1 MFQEARGLP
10 GAQQRVPPG
19 EDGLRA
25 VAQRRAAV
33 EAKRRKA
40 RSTAPSRAT
49 ATASAARAGSVSA
62 APGGPA
68 APATAAVEAEALVVS
83 HWFDSG
89 DEGEPYSATVRVT
102 GRRVGIQGLVGPRDS
117 FSQDDMVDGIV
128 PGSGPVS
135 VTTWVYGLEPGEW
148 TVNAELIGR
157 PGEIA
162 SDAGRDR
169 WRRGRPEPI
178 QPAAWSWRRWGVS
191 NGPATPVKTRWA
203 PLARVARIPG
213 VLPGSFT
220 ALAVVAI
227 VVALVTQA
235 VLVGR
240 EHISVGGSLA
250 ASLLA
255 IVFGMVGAKAWHAA
269 MHPGPWRQALLG
281 GWSVD
286 GFLVVAPVVA
296 VVSLLAFGL
305 PIGGFLDASTPGI
318 FFAVAIGRIGC
329 FFTGCCAGRCTRA
342 RWGVW
347 SSDRRVGARRVPTQ
361 LLESATGLLLGVA
374 STTLVLAGVP
384 GVAGAVFVAALA
396 VYVVIRQVLL
406 RNRAES
412 RLFSWRRSE
421 AVAQSRAA

>member
-1 MFQEARGLP
+1 
-10 GAQQRVPPG
+10 
-19 EDGLRA
+19 

-40 RSTAPSRAT
+40 RSTTPSRAT
-49 ATASAARAGSVSA
+49 ATASAARAGSTSA
-62 APGGPA
+62 RSGGQP
-68 APATAAVEAEALVVS
+68 APATPVVEAEALVVS
-83 HWFDSG
+83 SWFDSG
-89 DEGEPYSATVRVT
+89 EEGNPFSATVRVT
-102 GRRVGIQGLVGPRDS
+102 GRRVGINGLPGPRDT
-117 FSQDDMVDGIV
+117 FSQDDRIDDIV

-135 VTTWVYGLEPGEW
+135 VTTWVNGLEPGEW
-148 TVNAELIGR
+148 TVNAELVGR
-157 PGEIA
+157 PSEVT

-178 QPAAWSWRRWGVS
+178 QPAAWSWRRWGLS

-203 PLARVARIPG
+203 PLAPMARIPA

-220 ALAVVAI
+220 ALAVLGV

-235 VLVGR
+235 AFVGR
-240 EHISVGGSLA
+240 ANISVGGSLA

-255 IVFGMVGAKAWHAA
+255 IVFGLVGAKLWYAA
-269 MHPGPWRQALLG
+269 LHPGPWRQLLG

-286 GFLVVAPVVA
+286 GFLVAAPVAA
-296 VVSLLAFGL
+296 VVALLAFGL
-305 PIGGFLDASTPGI
+305 PSGGFLDASAPGI

-347 SSDRRVGARRVPTQ
+347 SSDRRIGARRVPTQ
-361 LLESATGLLLGVA
+361 LLESATGLLLGAA
-374 STTLVLAGVP
+374 STALVLAGVP
-384 GVAGAVFVAALA
+384 GVDGAVFVAALA

-406 RNRAES
+406 RLRAES
-412 RLFSWRRSE
+412 RLFSWRRSD
-421 AVAQSRAA
+421 AVAQGQAA